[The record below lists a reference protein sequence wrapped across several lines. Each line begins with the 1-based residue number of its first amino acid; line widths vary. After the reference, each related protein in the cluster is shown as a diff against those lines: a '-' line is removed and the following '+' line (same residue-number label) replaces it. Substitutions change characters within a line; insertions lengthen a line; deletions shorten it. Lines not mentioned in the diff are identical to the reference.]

1 MIELQHLEKVY
12 SARNG
17 SRHALHDVSLTIK
30 DGDVFGIIGQS
41 GAGKSTLVRCINLLE
56 RPTSGKVIIDGVDV
70 TNYQGKQ
77 LREMRANVGMIFQS
91 FSLFQQRNVLQNVMF
106 PLSLRREDTQTSR
119 KRAMDLLEMVGL
131 ADRAASYP
139 SELSGGQ
146 QQRVAIARAL
156 ANNPHVML
164 CDEATS
170 ALDTRTTVSILNL
183 LGDINRELGVTVVL
197 ITHSLVVA
205 QRVCNK
211 IAVLDEGRVVEQ
223 GITSEVFA
231 NPQSEVTKE
240 LIQNDSLSSFD
251 PNKDLD
257 DEGQDAPSLDKQSEL
272 ADDSRVAAYAS
283 KEQGCANGSN

>member
-17 SRHALHDVSLTIK
+17 SHHALHDVSLTIK

-77 LREMRANVGMIFQS
+77 LREMRANIGMIFQS
-91 FSLFQQRNVLQNVMF
+91 FSLFQQQNVLQNVMF
-106 PLSLRREDTQTSR
+106 PLSLRREDTQKSQ

-223 GITSEVFA
+223 GATSEVFA
-231 NPQSEVTKE
+231 NPQSSVTKE
-240 LIQNDSLSSFD
+240 LIQNDSLSSFN
-251 PNKDLD
+251 PNKNLEDKQLDEVDLD
-257 DEGQDAPSLDKQSEL
+257 LQAKQIDDL

-283 KEQGCANGSN
+283 ENRGA

>member
-17 SRHALHDVSLTIK
+17 SHHALHDVSLTIK

-77 LREMRANVGMIFQS
+77 LREMRANIGMIFQS
-91 FSLFQQRNVLQNVMF
+91 FSLFQQQNVLQNVMF
-106 PLSLRREDTQTSR
+106 PLSLRREDTQKSQ

-223 GITSEVFA
+223 GATSEVFA
-231 NPQSEVTKE
+231 NPQSSVTKE
-240 LIQNDSLSSFD
+240 LIQNDSLSSFN
-251 PNKDLD
+251 PNKNLEDTQLDEVDPDLQAKQID
-257 DEGQDAPSLDKQSEL
+257 DL

-283 KEQGCANGSN
+283 ENRGA

>member
-17 SRHALHDVSLTIK
+17 SHHALHDVSLTIK

-77 LREMRANVGMIFQS
+77 LREMRANIGMIFQS
-91 FSLFQQRNVLQNVMF
+91 FSLFQQQNVLQNVMF
-106 PLSLRREDTQTSR
+106 PLSLRREDTQKSQ

-223 GITSEVFA
+223 GATSDVFA
-231 NPQSEVTKE
+231 NPQSSVTKE
-240 LIQNDSLSSFD
+240 LIQNDSLSSFN
-251 PNKDLD
+251 PNKNLEDKQLDEVDLD
-257 DEGQDAPSLDKQSEL
+257 LQAKQIDDL

-283 KEQGCANGSN
+283 ENRGA

>member
-1 MIELQHLEKVY
+1 MIELQHLDKVY
-12 SARNG
+12 SARSG
-17 SRHALHDVSLTIK
+17 AHDALHDVSLTIE

-56 RPTSGKVIIDGVDV
+56 RPTGGRILIDGVDV
-70 TNYQGKQ
+70 TDYKGKQ
-77 LREMRANVGMIFQS
+77 LREMRAGIGMIFQS
-91 FSLFQQRNVLQNVMF
+91 FSLFQQQNVLQNVMF
-106 PLSLRREDTQTSR
+106 PLALRHEDKEASR

-131 ADRAASYP
+131 ADRAQSYP

-156 ANNPHVML
+156 ANNPHMML

-223 GITSEVFA
+223 GFTAEVFS
-231 NPQSEVTKE
+231 NPQSPVTKE
-240 LIQNDSLSSFD
+240 LIDNDSLSTFD
-251 PNKDLD
+251 PDAD
-257 DEGQDAPSLDKQSEL
+257 GDADAGGEGESEL
-272 ADDSRVAAYAS
+272 ADDSRVAAYAADS
-283 KEQGCANGSN
+283 GVA